1 MQHRHCRFALA
12 QVAGHGL
19 AQNFFRSGEVQHVVN
34 DLESHAEVAA
44 VFREAM
50 LVGVTGAGKNSAQLH
65 ADRKQAGGLA
75 IDELE
80 VLVHRN
86 GFAQTLD
93 LLQLTFDHFLREI
106 NKRVEDVKIA
116 FLYRDLERLHVKPVA
131 GEHALCVAPLR
142 IGGRTSASRLGF
154 VNDVVVDQRC
164 GMNDLDHGAKFDGS
178 LAGVVHQLA
187 GEQQQR
193 GAQTFAAARAQVF
206 ANFRNCPNASNRVTT
221 KLTLDGSEIVV
232 QQVEHFFGI
241 VGYGRIQEVAPSVG
255 SIVGEL
261 HVDAKIV
268 LPQHADDFLQSIAV
282 FAADANQIAL
292 DGGLHL
298 FLRVLDELDNLARLL
313 DRDTLLHGNTLP
325 HGRAC
330 SLLDRAVRQGL
341 EGNAALHQLSLQYV
355 VHRLQ
360 LKVVGGGEYQRL
372 FSVHLN
378 V

>member
-93 LLQLTFDHFLREI
+93 LLQLAFDHFLCEI

-116 FLYRDLERLHVKPVA
+116 FLYGDLKRLHVKPVA

-142 IGGRTSASRLGF
+142 VGGRTSASRLGF

-164 GMNDLDHGAKFDGS
+164 SVNDLNHGPELDGP
-178 LAGVVHQLA
+178 LAGIVHELA
-187 GEQQQR
+187 GEQQQCR
-193 GAQTFAAARAQVF
+193 AQTFAAARAQVF
-206 ANFRNCPNASNRVTT
+206 ANFRNCPNASDRVTAE
-221 KLTLDGSEIVV
+221 LTLDGSEIVV
-232 QQVEHFFGI
+232 QQVEHFLGI
-241 VGYGRIQEVAPSVG
+241 VGYGRIQIFAPSVG
-255 SIVGEL
+255 SVIGEL
-261 HVDAKIV
+261 HVNAEIA
-268 LPQHADDFLQSIAV
+268 LPQHGNDFLKCIAV
-282 FAADANQIAL
+282 LAADANQIAL
-292 DGGLHL
+292 NGGLNF
-298 FLRVLDELDNLARLL
+298 FLRILDKLDDFARLL
-313 DRDTLLHGNTLP
+313 NRDTLLHGDALADGRSGRFFDGAISQRLQRNTAFHQL
-325 HGRAC
+325 A
-330 SLLDRAVRQGL
+330 LQDVVDGL
-341 EGNAALHQLSLQYV
+341 EL
-355 VHRLQ
+355 
-360 LKVVGGGEYQRL
+360 E
-372 FSVHLN
+372 
-378 V
+378 